1 MEHKIFSCSI
11 HDDVEIL
18 GLVFHGLQDIS
29 AHVEMSQA
37 VGSSCKP
44 SVREPKK
51 TGRVHVGELWMSYPC
66 FDSSDYLYE
75 NRTYQNYILRERP
88 ITFED
93 MERLRKLP
101 SGMNAQR
108 LSPSVP
114 EDMLPMVYY
123 VGDGDTMI
131 VAM

>member
-1 MEHKIFSCSI
+1 M
-11 HDDVEIL
+11 
-18 GLVFHGLQDIS
+18 
-29 AHVEMSQA
+29 
-37 VGSSCKP
+37 
-44 SVREPKK
+44 
-51 TGRVHVGELWMSYPC
+51 
-66 FDSSDYLYE
+66 
-75 NRTYQNYILRERP
+75 RERP
-88 ITFED
+88 ITFDD

-131 VAM
+131 VGV